1 MVTTSEDLVVKFR
14 PTVLKALRLRAQEA
28 GVDISEYVNDAVQLA
43 LNEDAEDIAA
53 FEERRDEPTRSFEEF
68 VAEMRERG
76 DL

>member
-43 LNEDAEDIAA
+43 LDEDAEDIAA